1 MGGQFAL
8 YSQLVSWTWAGL
20 INFYMS
26 RRDLQPP
33 ETPPVLSSFVTPI
46 SLLASGFI
54 AVRVAT
60 TISSIA
66 NTDGRGGAF
75 PTAFPPAFRPLS
87 HRPAAGSL
95 PMHCAPI
102 ILPFISLSPGDFR
115 YSRYF
120 RYFIFLVFCLSL
132 TLFSGP
138 GLSY

>member
-75 PTAFPPAFRPLS
+75 PTAFPPAFRPLFARFPTTQPLAHCQCIVRRLFCRLFRS
-87 HRPAAGSL
+87 RPA
-95 PMHCAPI
+95 I
-102 ILPFISLSPGDFR
+102 FVILVIFAILFFLFFVFR
-115 YSRYF
+115 
-120 RYFIFLVFCLSL
+120 
-132 TLFSGP
+132 
-138 GLSY
+138 